1 MRVTRDPANLLHE
14 KAITGDGYA
23 VIGSMNITWYGVN
36 LREEYLELRTEE
48 DFVARARLDAMD
60 RFGMPS

>member
-1 MRVTRDPANLLHE
+1 
-14 KAITGDGYA
+14 
-23 VIGSMNITWYGVN
+23 MNITWYGVN

-60 RFGMPS
+60 RFGIPS